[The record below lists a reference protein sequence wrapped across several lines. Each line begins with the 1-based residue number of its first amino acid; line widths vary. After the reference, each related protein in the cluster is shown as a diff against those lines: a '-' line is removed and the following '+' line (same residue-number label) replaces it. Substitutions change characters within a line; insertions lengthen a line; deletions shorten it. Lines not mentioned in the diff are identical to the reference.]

1 MDTVYGLMI
10 FLAIV
15 LSPALLA
22 LVGMGL
28 HELWERAYLRGHDD
42 AWQLALTAQE
52 CGKRLV

>member
-22 LVGMGL
+22 LIGMGL
-28 HELWERAYLRGHDD
+28 HELWERAYLRGSDD
-42 AWQLALTAQE
+42 AWQRAVDAQA